1 MILLALACTGDA
13 VDDTSVVTG
22 PDSDC
27 REQAPNQVVVSKPFD
42 GAQTDWAV
50 GSLDDLD
57 QTMTLGRVFAGEV
70 AWTPDG
76 QVGAVAL
83 EDGTLGLWDRA
94 DVLTVLDGEWYASRV
109 VADPS
114 GRSFWI
120 VDGNWPNNGGGLFRL
135 DVDCDNRLGT
145 AERVLTTK
153 LATDLV
159 FTERGPVLLATEVEG
174 TTGDVHQLDAD
185 MSLVSSHIAF
195 GYEGS
200 SPSDAEVG
208 PDGSVWVTDIS
219 LWGDEVNRVVA
230 LEPDLSV
237 RFELEVRDPLDLVVG
252 DRAVVLSGYEDEVLL
267 VSLSGEVL
275 STAPSALPTS
285 VVLHEGGVLVAEN
298 EALRLL
304 SLDDLSEQAR
314 VSPAFTPGTVG
325 SSPR

>member
-1 MILLALACTGDA
+1 MILLALACTEA

-22 PDSDC
+22 PEGDC
-27 REQAPNQVVVSKPFD
+27 RAQAPNQIVVSKPFE
-42 GAQTDWAV
+42 GPQTDWAV

-57 QTMTLGRVFAGEV
+57 GTMTLGRVFTGEV

-83 EDGTLGLWDRA
+83 DDGSVGLWDREGL
-94 DVLTVLDGEWYASRV
+94 VTLLDGDWYASRV

-114 GRSFWI
+114 GTFWI
-120 VDGNWPNNGGGLFRL
+120 VDGNWPDDGGGLFRL
-135 DVDCDNRLGT
+135 DVDCDNRFGEP
-145 AERVLTTK
+145 ERVLTTK

-159 FTERGPVLLATEVEG
+159 FTDEGPVLLATEAEG
-174 TTGDVHQLDAD
+174 NAGDVHLLDAD
-185 MSLVSSHIAF
+185 MGHVQSHVVF

-219 LWGDEVNRVVA
+219 MWGDEVNRVVV

-237 RFELEVRDPLDLVVG
+237 RFELEVRDPLDVVVG
-252 DRAVVLSGYEDEVLL
+252 YRAVVLSGFDDEVLL
-267 VSLSGEVL
+267 VSLGGEVL
-275 STAPSALPTS
+275 ARTASRLPSS

-314 VSPAFTPGTVG
+314 VAPAFTPGTVG
-325 SSPR
+325 SSP